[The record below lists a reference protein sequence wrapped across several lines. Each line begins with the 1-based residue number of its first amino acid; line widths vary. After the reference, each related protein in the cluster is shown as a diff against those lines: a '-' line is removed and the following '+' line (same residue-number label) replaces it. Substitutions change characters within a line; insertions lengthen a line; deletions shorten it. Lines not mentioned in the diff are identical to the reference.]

1 MISRWKKNQ
10 EFYIVRMYQDLIGD
24 WIVTQSWGNAA
35 LDISSCRYTVAS
47 SYDEARKL
55 VRKLSKQLKADG
67 FRRLARQETQLGFDF
82 FLSQE
87 SSSFSVDVTTPAP
100 QP

>member
-10 EFYIVRMYQDLIGD
+10 EFYIVRMYQDLLGD

-35 LDISSCRYTVAS
+35 LDICSCRHNVAS
-47 SYDEARKL
+47 SYDEARKF
-55 VRKLSKQLKADG
+55 VRKLSKQRKADG

-82 FLSQE
+82 FLSHE
-87 SSSFSVDVTTPAP
+87 SSPSSVDATVPTV